1 MKPELFEVWGDTV
14 DGRHLLYSIGIGAAV
29 SLGAFFIAQHLF
41 VGWVDSV
48 QMARAYAML
57 VGIVGCL
64 AGGAISALLF
74 KPKRNVIEHL
84 ADPAWR
90 AKILIELQ
98 NEYGPLGSLADLPP
112 ATIAELREMDLYEL
126 FADYEKGLVAPEKSP
141 AATPTVGVGA
151 VSGAVS
157 GNGGQS

>member
-14 DGRHLLYSIGIGAAV
+14 DGRHLIYSIGIGAIV
-29 SLGAFFIAQHLF
+29 SLGAFFLAQYVF
-41 VGWVDSV
+41 VGWVDSL

-64 AGGAISALLF
+64 AGGAISASLF

-90 AKILIELQ
+90 SNILVELQ
-98 NEYGPLGSLADLPP
+98 NEYGPLGSLTDLPP
-112 ATIAELREMDLYEL
+112 ATIAELREMDLYDL
-126 FADYEKGLVAPEKSP
+126 FADYEKGLNTSAKTFDASP
-141 AATPTVGVGA
+141 AVAVRA
-151 VSGAVS
+151 VSI
-157 GNGGQS
+157 NGGRS

>member
-14 DGRHLLYSIGIGAAV
+14 DGRHLIYSIGIGAIV
-29 SLGAFFIAQHLF
+29 SLGAFFSARYLL
-41 VGWVDSV
+41 VGWVDSM

-64 AGGAISALLF
+64 AGGAISATLF

-90 AKILIELQ
+90 SKILIELQ
-98 NEYGPLGSLADLPP
+98 NEFGPLGSLSDLPS
-112 ATIAELREMDLYEL
+112 ATIAELREMDLYDL
-126 FADYEKGLVAPEKSP
+126 FADYERSLNAPAKSLDV
-141 AATPTVGVGA
+141 PTTGA
-151 VSGAVS
+151 VSAV
-157 GNGGQS
+157 NVTGGRP

>member
-14 DGRHLLYSIGIGAAV
+14 DGRHLVYAIGIGALV
-29 SLGAFFIAQHLF
+29 SLGAFFLAQYVL
-41 VGWVDSV
+41 VGWVESL

-64 AGGAISALLF
+64 AGGAISAVLF
-74 KPKRNVIEHL
+74 KPKRHVVELL

-90 AKILIELQ
+90 ARILIELQ

-112 ATIAELREMDLYEL
+112 ATIAELRELDLYDL
-126 FADYEKGLVAPEKSP
+126 FADYEKGLPACAESANAP
-141 AATPTVGVGA
+141 AAAAAAGTV
-151 VSGAVS
+151 SIK
-157 GNGGQS
+157 GGRP